1 MTQSMV
7 FRLLNIYMKGTET
20 GMDKNLLHDMIRD
33 FLREDVG
40 RGDITSESIFSEY
53 EIGSARLVARDSFI
67 VAGVESVVAEVFKVQ
82 NPAVITVDAVPDG
95 TWARPKMSLL
105 TVSGPVI
112 DLLKAERVALNLL
125 QRLSGIAT
133 LTAQF
138 VEKVKV
144 YSVRITDTRKTTP
157 GLRVLEKYAVRVG
170 GGANHRFNL
179 ADGVLLKDNHIAAC
193 GSIREAVDKLRQRIP
208 HTIRIEVETDS
219 LEQVEECVACGVDII
234 MLDNMSPEMMS
245 KAVRIING
253 RALVEA
259 SGGVTLDTVESI
271 AMSGVNIISI
281 GALTHSAPSCDIGM
295 DWSF

>member
-1 MTQSMV
+1 
-7 FRLLNIYMKGTET
+7 
-20 GMDKNLLHDMIRD
+20 MDKNLLHGMIRD

-40 RGDITSESIFSEY
+40 RGDLTSESIFSDH

-67 VAGVESVVAEVFKVQ
+67 VAGLESVAAEVFKVQ
-82 NPAVITVDAVPDG
+82 NPKVIIVDPVPDG
-95 TWARPKMSLL
+95 TWASPNMGLL

-133 LTAQF
+133 LTDRF

-144 YSVRITDTRKTTP
+144 YAVRITDTRKTTP

-170 GGANHRFNL
+170 GGTNHRFNL
-179 ADGVLLKDNHIAAC
+179 ADGVLIKDNHIAAC
-193 GSIREAVDKLRQRIP
+193 GSIREAVDKVRRRIP

-219 LEQVEECVACGVDII
+219 LDQVEECLACGVDII
-234 MLDNMSPEMMS
+234 MLDNMSPEIMAE
-245 KAVRIING
+245 AVRLING

-259 SGGVTLDTVESI
+259 SGGVTLETVEAI
-271 AMSGVNIISI
+271 AMSGVDIISI

>member
-1 MTQSMV
+1 
-7 FRLLNIYMKGTET
+7 
-20 GMDKNLLHDMIRD
+20 MDKNLLHDMIRD

-67 VAGVESVVAEVFKVQ
+67 VAGVETIVAEVFKVQ

-95 TWARPKMSLL
+95 TMARPKMSLL

-112 DLLKAERVALNLL
+112 DLLKAERVALNLA

-144 YSVRITDTRKTTP
+144 YSVKITDTRKTTP

-179 ADGVLLKDNHIAAC
+179 ADGVLVKDNHIAAC
-193 GSIREAVDKLRQRIP
+193 GSIRDAVDKLRERIP

-219 LEQVEECVACGVDII
+219 LDQVEECLACGVDII

-259 SGGVTLDTVESI
+259 SGGVTLETVESI

>member
-1 MTQSMV
+1 
-7 FRLLNIYMKGTET
+7 
-20 GMDKNLLHDMIRD
+20 MDKNLLHSMIRE

-40 RGDITSESIFSEY
+40 RGDLTSESIFSDH

-67 VAGVESVVAEVFKVQ
+67 VAGVESVAAEVFKVQ
-82 NPAVITVDAVPDG
+82 NPSVITVDAVPDG
-95 TWARPKMSLL
+95 TWARPKMGLL

-144 YSVRITDTRKTTP
+144 YAVRITDTRKTTP
-157 GLRVLEKYAVRVG
+157 GLRVMEKYAVQVG
-170 GGANHRFNL
+170 GGSNHRFNL
-179 ADGVLLKDNHIAAC
+179 TDGVLIKDNHIAAC
-193 GSIREAVDKLRQRIP
+193 GYIREAVDKVRAKIP
-208 HTIRIEVETDS
+208 HTVRIEVETDN
-219 LEQVEECVACGVDII
+219 LEQVDECLACGADII

-245 KAVRIING
+245 KAVRKING

-259 SGGVTLDTVESI
+259 SGGVTLETVESI
-271 AMSGVNIISI
+271 AMSGVDIISI
-281 GALTHSAPSCDIGM
+281 GALTHSVSSCDIGM